1 MIAVK
6 HYLPVFLNSVDGVTN
21 TFPESLQGGKQGRG
35 EKEHRKIHVLQMPR
49 EKTIKLSGKSI
60 IQCSVG
66 LGVGELRILK
76 IFSHGEACTT
86 FAWNSKG
93 SNVERPF
100 ISASC
105 GASSLCCQGT
115 ECFSMVVALFLLSCQ
130 EAGMC
135 VAQQCGPQPGPGQQ
149 QPPSEEEHLFS
160 LAWHWEGAILL
171 FLMLTV
177 PECFHFVF
185 ADGRC
190 LLSSSDHQPGS
201 GGGESISIRFIP
213 FPEHTPASQESD
225 NSRCCDIMANILVLE
240 EWMCHLLN
248 LRLEHFINHPLIVP
262 PLDPRLSFRLY
273 IVSLT
278 SLIPTWALLSCLK
291 ISTIQ
296 LEVHTL
302 TFILASFSPG
312 SGSCYRCIFPP
323 YAYHLW
329 QWVDILVAPQSVTV
343 SVFS

>member
-1 MIAVK
+1 MLQCAKEPWMIIQSANCLCYFYSFGNCLLCTSCLLRRSINSPNRATSWACEHLQEENFIPYSLEK
-6 HYLPVFLNSVDGVTN
+6 EMPQPIFLHSVDGVTN

-160 LAWHWEGAILL
+160 LAWH
-171 FLMLTV
+171 
-177 PECFHFVF
+177 
-185 ADGRC
+185 
-190 LLSSSDHQPGS
+190 
-201 GGGESISIRFIP
+201 
-213 FPEHTPASQESD
+213 
-225 NSRCCDIMANILVLE
+225 
-240 EWMCHLLN
+240 
-248 LRLEHFINHPLIVP
+248 
-262 PLDPRLSFRLY
+262 
-273 IVSLT
+273 
-278 SLIPTWALLSCLK
+278 
-291 ISTIQ
+291 
-296 LEVHTL
+296 
-302 TFILASFSPG
+302 
-312 SGSCYRCIFPP
+312 
-323 YAYHLW
+323 
-329 QWVDILVAPQSVTV
+329 
-343 SVFS
+343 